1 MEKVYNQSMSLLIA
15 GFFFESILT
24 LALDSKVKK
33 NSTFDMLFGSV
44 HSWMQYEVWKPTGQD
59 QTVYIFTCNIWTS

>member
-1 MEKVYNQSMSLLIA
+1 MWRRFIIKACHYSLLV
-15 GFFFESILT
+15 FFESILT

-33 NSTFDMLFGSV
+33 NSTFDVLFGSV